1 VSGEQVMTSAMRGH
15 NLPAQATSF
24 VGRQGELAEIAGL
37 LADPRCRLLVLV
49 GPGGIGKTRLAIE
62 AAAALP
68 GDFADGVYFVPLQ
81 SVAAPEFIG
90 PAVAQAIGFSF
101 YGSDDPR
108 EQLFDYLRDRQMLL
122 VVDNVEHL
130 LPGGELLAELLA
142 RAPDV
147 KLLVTSREV
156 LGLREE
162 WVRPV
167 RGLAFPPGEGAA
179 PAGSY
184 SAVQLFAER
193 ARQVNASFSLERE
206 AGCAAEISRLVEGMP
221 LAIEL
226 AAAWLRALPCAEVAR
241 EIQGSLDFLTTT
253 LRNVPERHRNVRAVF
268 EQTWN
273 RLPVPEREVFRRL
286 SVFRG
291 GLTREAAGAVAGAD
305 LPTLQSL
312 VGRALLSVSPAGR
325 YEIHELLRQFAAE
338 RLAAEPEAWAAVH
351 QRHCSY
357 YAGFLTRR
365 EASLKGDDQV
375 LALSEVADELDNV
388 RAAWRWAVDEGHEG
402 EVRDSMGSL
411 HIFYQARSLFR
422 EGARAFDVAVERFQG
437 RGSEL
442 LPALRLLQA
451 WFYASA
457 MDQNKLRALV
467 DEGVAGLRAAGTG
480 GTLAMALAAASWLG
494 IEEAAPPAPGLPE
507 LYEDNL
513 AAFRRAGDLWGEA
526 WSLYSLG
533 SLAWAA
539 RRDEEARDLLQASRD
554 RFIARGDRWGSTYAL
569 HNLGLVL
576 SRLGDYRAAVAVF
589 QQSLR
594 TCRQV
599 GDRGGEAFSLHHL
612 GLVLGLREEH
622 GLSIRYLADAL
633 RVALEIND
641 DEGAVW
647 HLYEMAVAL
656 NRMGR
661 NAEAVEI
668 LAHLL
673 QTLGPGYERDTID
686 SALAGAAAALPAD
699 VAAGARSRG
708 ETASLESLAASLI
721 AEFLPAGGAG
731 PAPAAG
737 DGQPL
742 VEPLSPREL
751 EVLALLAAG
760 HSNRDIARELVV
772 TVGTVK
778 KHTHNIYGKLQAASR
793 TQAIARAR
801 TLGLLD

>member
-1 VSGEQVMTSAMRGH
+1 MSGEHKTTAVRGH

-24 VGRQGELAEIAGL
+24 VGRQEELGEIAGL

-62 AAAALP
+62 AAAALL

-108 EQLFDYLRDRQMLL
+108 EQLFDYLRDRRMLL

-142 RAPDV
+142 RAPHV

-273 RLPVPEREVFRRL
+273 RLPAAEQEVFRRL

-312 VGRALLSVSPAGR
+312 VDRALLSVSPAGR

-338 RLAAEPEAWAAVH
+338 RLAAEPE
-351 QRHCSY
+351 
-357 YAGFLTRR
+357 
-365 EASLKGDDQV
+365 
-375 LALSEVADELDNV
+375 
-388 RAAWRWAVDEGHEG
+388 
-402 EVRDSMGSL
+402 
-411 HIFYQARSLFR
+411 
-422 EGARAFDVAVERFQG
+422 
-437 RGSEL
+437 
-442 LPALRLLQA
+442 
-451 WFYASA
+451 
-457 MDQNKLRALV
+457 
-467 DEGVAGLRAAGTG
+467 
-480 GTLAMALAAASWLG
+480 
-494 IEEAAPPAPGLPE
+494 
-507 LYEDNL
+507 
-513 AAFRRAGDLWGEA
+513 
-526 WSLYSLG
+526 
-533 SLAWAA
+533 
-539 RRDEEARDLLQASRD
+539 
-554 RFIARGDRWGSTYAL
+554 
-569 HNLGLVL
+569 VL
-576 SRLGDYRAAVAVF
+576 S
-589 QQSLR
+589 
-594 TCRQV
+594 
-599 GDRGGEAFSLHHL
+599 
-612 GLVLGLREEH
+612 
-622 GLSIRYLADAL
+622 
-633 RVALEIND
+633 
-641 DEGAVW
+641 
-647 HLYEMAVAL
+647 
-656 NRMGR
+656 
-661 NAEAVEI
+661 
-668 LAHLL
+668 
-673 QTLGPGYERDTID
+673 
-686 SALAGAAAALPAD
+686 
-699 VAAGARSRG
+699 
-708 ETASLESLAASLI
+708 LI
-721 AEFLPAGGAG
+721 
-731 PAPAAG
+731 
-737 DGQPL
+737 
-742 VEPLSPREL
+742 
-751 EVLALLAAG
+751 
-760 HSNRDIARELVV
+760 HI
-772 TVGTVK
+772 
-778 KHTHNIYGKLQAASR
+778 
-793 TQAIARAR
+793 
-801 TLGLLD
+801 

>member
-1 VSGEQVMTSAMRGH
+1 VSDERDRTAAVRRH

-24 VGRQGELAEIAGL
+24 VGRQEEMAEIAGL
-37 LADPRCRLLVLV
+37 LADRRCRLLVLV

-62 AAAALP
+62 AAATLL

-81 SVAAPEFIG
+81 SVAAPEFIV

-101 YGSDDPR
+101 YGGDDPR
-108 EQLFDYLRDRQMLL
+108 EQLFEHLRDRRMLL
-122 VVDNVEHL
+122 VIDNMEHL
-130 LPGGELLAELLA
+130 LPGADLLAELLA
-142 RAPDV
+142 RAPEV

-167 RGLAFPPGEGAA
+167 RGLAFPPGEDAAGAA
-179 PAGSY
+179 SY

-193 ARQVNASFSLERE
+193 ARQVNAGFSLERE
-206 AGCAAEISRLVEGMP
+206 AGCAATIARLVEGMP

-241 EIQGSLDFLTTT
+241 EIQGSLDFLSTT

-273 RLPVPEREVFRRL
+273 RLPAREREVFRRL
-286 SVFRG
+286 SAFQG
-291 GLTREAAGAVAGAD
+291 GFAREAAAAVAGAD

-312 VGRALLSVSPAGR
+312 LDRALLSVSPAGR
-325 YEIHELLRQFAAE
+325 YEMHALLRQFAAE
-338 RLAAEPEAWAAVH
+338 RLAAEPEARAEVH
-351 QRHCSY
+351 RRHCSY
-357 YAGFLTRR
+357 YAGFLAAR
-365 EASLKGDDQV
+365 EDRLKGDDQV
-375 LALSEVADELDNV
+375 AALAEIAGELDNV
-388 RAAWRWAVDEGHEG
+388 RAAWRWAVDHGLEDQL
-402 EVRDSMGSL
+402 RDSMGSL
-411 HIFYQARSLFR
+411 HIFYQVRSLFR
-422 EGARAFDVAVERFQG
+422 EAAQAVDAAVERFQG

-442 LPALRLLQA
+442 LPALRLLRG

-457 MDQNKLRALV
+457 GDQSRLRALV
-467 DEGVAGLRAAGTG
+467 DEGVEGLRAAGTG
-480 GTLAMALAAASWLG
+480 STLAMALAGVSWLG
-494 IEEAAPPAPGLPE
+494 IEKAETPVPGLPE

-513 AAFRRAGDLWGEA
+513 AAFRQAGDLWGEA

-539 RRDEEARDLLQASRD
+539 HRDEEARDLLQASRD
-554 RFIARGDRWGSTYAL
+554 RFLARGDLWGSTYAL

-576 SRLGDYRAAVAVF
+576 SRLGDYQGAVAVF

-594 TCRQV
+594 ACRQV

-612 GLVLGLREEH
+612 GLVLGMREEH
-622 GLSIRYLADAL
+622 GLSMRYLADAL
-633 RVALEIND
+633 RVTLEMKD
-641 DEGAVW
+641 LEGAVW
-647 HLYEMAVAL
+647 HMYEIAL
-656 NRMGR
+656 ALIRMGR
-661 NAEAVEI
+661 QVPAVEI
-668 LAHLL
+668 LARLL
-673 QTLGPGYERDTID
+673 QGMGPGYERDFVA
-686 SALAGAAAALPAD
+686 SALAEAEAGLPAEVAAA
-699 VAAGARSRG
+699 ARSRG
-708 ETASLESLAASLI
+708 EATSLESMAAALI
-721 AEFLPAGGAG
+721 AEFLPAGEDL
-731 PAPAAG
+731 PAPATG

-742 VEPLSPREL
+742 VEPLSPRER

-760 HSNRDIARELVV
+760 HSNRDIARELVI

-801 TLGLLD
+801 ALGLLD